1 MCLLN
6 DFISHERLKGFQHES
21 IEAKRR
27 HVQRFIAFIGKE
39 VLKATSEDVCRYL
52 DSLCLSTEKINLH
65 HTHIRQFYDFLIES
79 GTCITNP
86 AQGYLRQTKST
97 KQPPEVLTEQEV
109 KDMLIAAVRRYI
121 RRKHDLLMKRDR
133 AILEM
138 LYSSGL
144 RMCEVISLNIDDI
157 DIEHREISIVHAK
170 GGTERIV
177 PIGEAALE
185 ALEAYLEERSKLL
198 TLGDTE
204 ALFLSKIGKRI
215 SRPSFMRIIYRRKRE
230 AGITTPGA
238 THLFRRSC
246 ASHLLAHGAP
256 IQAIGRLLGHECID
270 TTERYTKVSE
280 PDLRDVFLDSHP
292 RALVLR
298 RTEPVEVSAVE
309 AREVK

>member
-6 DFISHERLKGFQHES
+6 DFISHEQLKGFQHES

-27 HVQRFIAFIGKE
+27 HVQRFIVFTGKE
-39 VLKATSEDVCRYL
+39 ALKATAEDVCRYL
-52 DSLCLSTEKINLH
+52 DSLCFSTEKINLH

-97 KQPPEVLTEQEV
+97 KQPPEVLTEREV
-109 KDMLIAAVRRYI
+109 KDMLTAAVRRHI
-121 RRKHDLLMKRDR
+121 RTKHDLLMKRDR

-138 LYSSGL
+138 LYSSGM
-144 RMCEVISLNIDDI
+144 RMCEVIALNIDDI
-157 DIEHREISIVHAK
+157 DIAHREISIVHAK
-170 GGTERIV
+170 GGTDRIV

-185 ALEAYLEERSKLL
+185 ALEAYVEAREKFL
-198 TLGDTE
+198 TPSGDEE
-204 ALFLSKIGKRI
+204 ALFLSKIGRRI
-215 SRPSFMRIIYRRKRE
+215 SRPSFMRVIYRRKRE

-270 TTERYTKVSE
+270 TTEHYTQVSE
-280 PDLRDVFLDSHP
+280 PDLRNVFQESHP
-292 RALVLR
+292 RA
-298 RTEPVEVSAVE
+298 
-309 AREVK
+309 REVK

>member
-1 MCLLN
+1 MRLLN
-6 DFISHERLKGFQHES
+6 DFITHERLKGFEHES

-27 HVQRFIAFIGKE
+27 HVQRFIAFIGKGA
-39 VLKATSEDVCRYL
+39 LQAASEDVSRYL
-52 DSLCLSTEKINLH
+52 DSLTLSPEKINLH

-86 AQGYLRQTKST
+86 AQGYLRKTRNT
-97 KQPPEVLTEQEV
+97 KQPPEALTEQEV
-109 KDMLIAAVRRYI
+109 KDMLTAAVRHYI
-121 RRKHDLLMKRDR
+121 RRKHELIIKRDR

-144 RMCEVISLNIDDI
+144 RMCEVISLNVDDV

-185 ALEAYLEERSKLL
+185 ALEAYVEARPLL
-198 TLGDTE
+198 LAPSGDEE

-230 AGITTPGA
+230 AGISTPGA

-256 IQAIGRLLGHECID
+256 LQAIGRLLGHECID
-270 TTERYTKVSE
+270 TTEHYTRVWE
-280 PDLRDVFLDSHP
+280 PDLRKVFRESHP
-292 RALVLR
+292 RA
-298 RTEPVEVSAVE
+298 
-309 AREVK
+309 REVK

>member
-1 MCLLN
+1 MRLLN
-6 DFISHERLKGFQHES
+6 DFISHEQLKGFQHES
-21 IEAKRR
+21 IQAKQR
-27 HVQRFIAFIGKE
+27 HVQRFIVFIGKK

-52 DSLCLSTEKINLH
+52 DSLTLSPEKINLH

-86 AQGYLRQTKST
+86 TQGYLRQTRST
-97 KQPPEVLTEQEV
+97 KQPPDVLTEREV
-109 KDMLIAAVRRYI
+109 KDMLTAAVRRHI
-121 RRKHDLLMKRDR
+121 RRKRNSIMKRDR

-144 RMCEVISLNIDDI
+144 RMCEVISLNVDDI
-157 DIEHREISIVHAK
+157 DVEHREISIVHAK

-185 ALEAYLEERSKLL
+185 ALEAYVEARPRLL
-198 TLGDTE
+198 APSGDEE

-215 SRPSFMRIIYRRKRE
+215 SQPSFMRIIYRRKRE

-256 IQAIGRLLGHECID
+256 LQAIGRLLGHECID
-270 TTERYTKVSE
+270 TTEHYTRVFE
-280 PDLRDVFLDSHP
+280 PDLWKVFRDSHP
-292 RALVLR
+292 RALVL
-298 RTEPVEVSAVE
+298 SAVE

>member
-1 MCLLN
+1 MLN
-6 DFISHERLKGFQHES
+6 DFVSHEQLKGFHHES
-21 IEAKRR
+21 IETKRR
-27 HVQRFIAFIGKE
+27 HVQRFIAFTGNGA
-39 VLKATSEDVCRYL
+39 LKATSEDVCRYL
-52 DSLCLSTEKINLH
+52 DSLTLSPEKINLH
-65 HTHIRQFYDFLIES
+65 HTHVRQFYDFLIES

-86 AQGYLRQTKST
+86 AQGYPRKTQSI
-97 KQPPEVLTEQEV
+97 KQPPEVLTEREV
-109 KDMLIAAVRRYI
+109 KDMFIAAVKRHI
-121 RRKHDLLMKRDR
+121 RTKRESIMKRDR

-144 RMCEVISLNIDDI
+144 RMCEVISLNVDDV
-157 DIEHREISIVHAK
+157 DIAHREISIVHAK

-185 ALEAYLEERSKLL
+185 ALEAYVEARPKLL
-198 TLGDTE
+198 KLAGDTE

-246 ASHLLAHGAP
+246 ASHLLVHGAP

-270 TTERYTKVSE
+270 TTERYTRVSE
-280 PDLRDVFLDSHP
+280 PDLREVFRESHP
-292 RALVLR
+292 RALTLSR
-298 RTEPVEVSAVE
+298 VET
-309 AREVK
+309 REVK